1 MALTSD
7 TRLGPYE
14 ITVRIGVGAM
24 GDVYQSVTTFKEHMM
39 RTIRTTSI
47 VVLSLIVCLPPTGA
61 AAQGGNPDSITQL
74 TESIFRRGN
83 QSNVFM
89 VTDEGIIVVDG
100 TCSGGGQQWLKEE
113 LARRYDV
120 PVKYVIL
127 THDHEMHICGT
138 QVFSD
143 TAVVVAHRNA
153 RPHIVREG
161 RNSAVPNVTFEDTM
175 EIHLG
180 GKRVVLYYFGPTH
193 SNNLIQVHFPEEGV
207 LVATD
212 AVRAGK
218 AIGLPDYRDSN
229 VDNLIDALDELSRL
243 DNVEIV
249 VPGHAGLADQQS
261 FVYFR
266 TYLVALRERVLAE
279 MVECRSID
287 EILTTVTM
295 DDFSDYG
302 GYENSLRA
310 NIVSMWDY
318 LYRQREPSYSA
329 PCRDSYQDDWD
340 RRIER

>member
-1 MALTSD
+1 
-7 TRLGPYE
+7 
-14 ITVRIGVGAM
+14 
-24 GDVYQSVTTFKEHMM
+24 M
-39 RTIRTTSI
+39 RTFRTTSV
-47 VVLSLIVCLPPTGA
+47 VVLSLVVCLFARDT
-61 AAQGGNPDSITQL
+61 AAQGGVEADSIVQL
-74 TESIFRRGN
+74 TESVFRRGG

-138 QVFSD
+138 QAFSD
-143 TAVVVAHRNA
+143 TAVTVAHRNA

-161 RNSAVPNVTFEDTM
+161 RNAAVPDITFEESM

-193 SNNLIQVHFPEEGV
+193 SDNLIQVHFPDEGV

-212 AVRAGK
+212 AIRSGK
-218 AIGLPDYRDSN
+218 SIGLPDYRDSN
-229 VDNLIDALDELSRL
+229 VNNLIDALDQLARL
-243 DNVEIV
+243 DNVDIV
-249 VPGHAGLADQQS
+249 VPGHAGLADQQG

-266 TYLVALRERVLAE
+266 TFLVALRDRVLAE
-279 MVECRSID
+279 MVECRSGE
-287 EILTTVTM
+287 EIVETVTM
-295 DDFSDYG
+295 DDFADYG
-302 GYENSLRA
+302 NYEEWLRA
-310 NIVSMWDY
+310 NVISMWDY

-329 PCRDSYQDDWD
+329 RCRDDYQSDWEA
-340 RRIER
+340 RIED

>member
-1 MALTSD
+1 
-7 TRLGPYE
+7 
-14 ITVRIGVGAM
+14 
-24 GDVYQSVTTFKEHMM
+24 M

-47 VVLSLIVCLPPTGA
+47 VVLSLVVCLFARDT
-61 AAQGGNPDSITQL
+61 AAQGGGAEADSIVQL
-74 TESIFRRGN
+74 TESVFRRGN

-100 TCSGGGQQWLKEE
+100 TCSGGGQEWLKEE

-138 QVFSD
+138 QAFSD
-143 TAVVVAHRNA
+143 TAVTVAHRNA

-161 RNSAVPNVTFEDTM
+161 RNAAVPDVTFEESM

-193 SNNLIQVHFPEEGV
+193 SDNLIQVHFPEEGV

-212 AVRAGK
+212 AIRSGK
-218 AIGLPDYRDSN
+218 SIGLPDYRDSN
-229 VDNLIDALDELSRL
+229 VSNLIDALDRLARL
-243 DNVEIV
+243 DNVDIV
-249 VPGHAGLADQQS
+249 VPGHAGLADQQG

-266 TYLVALRERVLAE
+266 TFLVALRNRVLDE
-279 MVECRSID
+279 MVECRTIE
-287 EILTTVTM
+287 EIVDRVTM
-295 DDFSDYG
+295 EDFSDYG
-302 GYENSLRA
+302 NYEEWLRA
-310 NIVSMWDY
+310 NVVSMWDN

-329 PCRDSYQDDWD
+329 QCRGDYQSDWEA
-340 RRIER
+340 RIEN